1 MIIYFAAFI
10 LTIIFIRKSAYY
22 YNLINNKKQKLFAE
36 TNSTSHLKP
45 YVSDQGENN
54 FSRSQR
60 IKFFFCYIVF
70 FILSVLPLFIVAAV
84 RYDVGTDYF
93 YTYVPNF
100 YKILCG
106 EEPYS
111 EPGFNYFNKFI
122 QLFTTDVQWLFV
134 ITSFIF
140 VFFLIRTII
149 RCSAN
154 VTVSVI
160 VVFCSCIYFWSLNN
174 VRQAIAAILVLAA
187 FPHLI
192 RRQLIWYLI
201 YICFAFLFHI
211 STLIMIVPYF
221 IINIKFL
228 KDKIF
233 YFVLFILI
241 FLPFI
246 CGEATQI
253 ILYTKY
259 SYYITSTNF
268 NNGRVETSE
277 IIINALLLIVA
288 FLCLYKRRN
297 YSIMAYTLLFMQILT
312 FFSIASSIFLG
323 IPELCTR
330 LMAFFQVYQILLIP
344 YCYEKAILN
353 NSNKKLF
360 IFIYTLLLGSYVTNN
375 VMRGSHE
382 IIPYKT
388 IFFEKYS
395 YLN

>member
-10 LTIIFIRKSAYY
+10 FTIIFIKKAAYY
-22 YNLINNKKQKLFAE
+22 YNLINGKKRKLYAE
-36 TNSTSHLKP
+36 TDSEPHLKP
-45 YVSDQGENN
+45 YVSESGETEMT
-54 FSRSQR
+54 RSQH
-60 IKFFFCYIVF
+60 IIFLLKYIMFFV
-70 FILSVLPLFIVAAV
+70 LSVLPLFLVAAV

-111 EPGFNYFNKFI
+111 EIGFNYFNKFI
-122 QLFTTDVQWLFV
+122 QVFTYDSQWLFV
-134 ITSFIF
+134 ITAFIF
-140 VFFLIRTII
+140 VFFLVRTII

-154 VTVSVI
+154 VTVSII

-201 YICFAFLFHI
+201 YIVFAFLFHL
-211 STLIMIVPYF
+211 SALIMIVPY
-221 IINIKFL
+221 IIVSIKL
-228 KDKIF
+228 LRDKIL
-233 YFVLFILI
+233 YFTLLAIIL
-241 FLPFI
+241 LPFI
-246 CGEATQI
+246 CGEVTQI

-259 SYYITSTNF
+259 SYYITSSYF
-268 NNGRVETSE
+268 NTGSAETSE
-277 IIINALLLIVA
+277 IIINAVLLLIA

-297 YSIMAYTLLFMQILT
+297 HSIMAYMLLFMQILT
-312 FFSIASSIFLG
+312 FFSIASSLFLG

-344 YCYEKAILN
+344 YCYEKAILKN
-353 NSNKKLF
+353 ANKKLF
-360 IFIYTLLLGSYVTNN
+360 IIIYTIVLGSYVTNN
-375 VMRGSHE
+375 IMRGSHE
-382 IIPYKT
+382 VIPYKT
-388 IFFEKYS
+388 VFFAPKTV
-395 YLN
+395 